1 MALWRGL
8 RCCRRAFA
16 WVPVLLIALLLLWSY
31 YAYVCELC
39 LVTVSNPVEKG
50 MLAYLVVFH
59 ILFVLFVWTYWK
71 SVFTLPIQPGKKFH
85 MSYADQERYENEER
99 PEVQRQIL
107 AEIARKLPVYTRT
120 GNGGQA
126 GTEPQPPQSQ
136 PAARLAPSIL
146 GNEPHSFLCL
156 FLLYLVMFTFAL
168 QIISIFNLFPSLV
181 LCCFPFQGEL
191 TNARSKFHILFLL
204 FVAVMFFV
212 SLMFLFG
219 YHCWLVSRNRST
231 LEAFSAP
238 VFQNGPDKNGFNLGF
253 VKNLQ
258 QVFGEE
264 KKLWLLPIASR
275 NCHFWSSLLLLQ
287 CPSVPFPCS
296 QGDGHFFPMRTLSE
310 ARNPLLANEEQWE
323 EDGIDEE
330 PQGKELVKLLVLIYS
345 SQ

>member
-39 LVTVSNPVEKG
+39 LGERRP
-50 MLAYLVVFH
+50 LAYLVVFH

-146 GNEPHSFLCL
+146 
-156 FLLYLVMFTFAL
+156 LV